1 MSMIWKMTY
10 KKTKTRH
17 STSAT
22 TTGELDEPRE
32 YAAKLG
38 ETSTYTT
45 RPGRRLIKASRY
57 GE

>member
-1 MSMIWKMTY
+1 MIWKMTY

-22 TTGELDEPRE
+22 ITGELDEPRE